1 MLIILIVT
9 GAVLVMTGLIILY
22 KPEIIFGLITQKAES
37 PLLHLLAIVVR
48 IILGSLLVINAEASK
63 LPLIIRLFGVISIVA
78 ALFLTA
84 MGRARFIRL
93 MYWMLAFIDPLGRI
107 AGFVV
112 AVFGVFLVYSFI

>member
-1 MLIILIVT
+1 MLIILI
-9 GAVLVMTGLIILY
+9 GTGLGLLMIGVFILY
-22 KPEIIFGLITQKAES
+22 KPEIIFGLIKEKAES

-48 IILGSLLVINAEASK
+48 IILGSLLIINADASK
-63 LPLIIRLFGVISIVA
+63 FPLVISLFGVMSIVA

-112 AVFGVFLVYSFI
+112 AVFGVFLIYVFI